1 MADINEPRDI
11 NEQLALEKFRLRK
24 WICQW
29 SIGTLLAV
37 SVLKIVWYLVVGEYE
52 HSRTVFHVLAPL
64 VGAAI
69 GYAFGYGHGKIT
81 NR

>member
-1 MADINEPRDI
+1 MADNIEPSSI
-11 NEQLALEKFRLRK
+11 HEQLTLEKFRLRK

-29 SIGTLLAV
+29 SIGTLLAI
-37 SVLKIVWYLVVGEYE
+37 SVIKIIWYLAVGEYE
-52 HSRTVFHVLAPL
+52 HGKIVFHVLAPL
-64 VGAAI
+64 VGGAI